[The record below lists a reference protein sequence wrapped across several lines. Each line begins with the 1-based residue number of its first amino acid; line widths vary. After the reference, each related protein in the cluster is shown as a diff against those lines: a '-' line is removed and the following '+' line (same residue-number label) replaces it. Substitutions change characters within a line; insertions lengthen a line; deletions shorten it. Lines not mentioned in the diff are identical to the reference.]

1 MHAQSVHGCLC
12 GRIQTHVEVCIYMCA
27 FPCAQGKEGE
37 GESELLP
44 TGGQNMKQKQKQ
56 WIICCAFAFPAS
68 RGETLKGREMG

>member
-44 TGGQNMKQKQKQ
+44 TGGQNMKQKQNSGLFVVLLHFLL
-56 WIICCAFAFPAS
+56 A
-68 RGETLKGREMG
+68 GEKR